1 MIGGASPALHLAC
14 ACPRLGAR
22 HAGLRRALTVAR
34 RAPVRLQASLCAG
47 GPTLA
52 ELVPS
57 IQRLHPLDSSAP
69 QWHRYHTL
77 LSGGAW
83 HARARV
89 SRPSWPWGRRA
100 GRNCAAVPGMR
111 SPALDPHAAP
121 PEPQT
126 RPVSGSHRGMG
137 SQFSACPW
145 GARRRAPQGS
155 GQLLARRRA
164 REAIELPDSR
174 PALHPSSMAARG

>member
-22 HAGLRRALTVAR
+22 HAGLRLALTVAR

-83 HARARV
+83 HARAR
-89 SRPSWPWGRRA
+89 A
-100 GRNCAAVPGMR
+100 
-111 SPALDPHAAP
+111 SPAPLGLGVGGQVETAP
-121 PEPQT
+121 PFLECARLPLT
-126 RPVSGSHRGMG
+126 RMPPLENRK
-137 SQFSACPW
+137 P
-145 GARRRAPQGS
+145 
-155 GQLLARRRA
+155 GQ
-164 REAIELPDSR
+164 
-174 PALHPSSMAARG
+174 